1 MVEGFFITTR
11 RKYQWKHPHELK
23 KWGNPAVLSDYK
35 PELITR
41 NNVKYDNVQLL
52 LKPAIL

>member
-1 MVEGFFITTR
+1 MLNEKSVVFFLF
-11 RKYQWKHPHELK
+11 KKPHESK
-23 KWGNPAVLSDYK
+23 KWGIPAVLSDYK

-41 NNVKYDNVQLL
+41 NNVKYNNVQLL